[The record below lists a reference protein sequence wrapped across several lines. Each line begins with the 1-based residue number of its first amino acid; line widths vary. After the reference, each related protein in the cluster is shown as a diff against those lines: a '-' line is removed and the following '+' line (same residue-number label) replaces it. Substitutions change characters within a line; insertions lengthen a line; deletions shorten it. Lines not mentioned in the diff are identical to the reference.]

1 MNRTERDIKET
12 RQRHR
17 LGILTAG
24 ETARLE
30 KRESAINHEVHADRA
45 ANGGKLTA
53 AEHKQVNQQQN
64 TLSRKIYCARH
75 N

>member
-17 LGILTAG
+17 LRQTDGRRNGAARKAGI
-24 ETARLE
+24 
-30 KRESAINHEVHADRA
+30 AINHDVHTDRA

-53 AEHKQVNQQQN
+53 AEHKQVNQ
-64 TLSRKIYCARH
+64 
-75 N
+75 